1 MVTVDLQSID
11 WSAVNTESLGQY
23 TVMFGRKPV
32 KITVET
38 DGSDGEVSGHP
49 VETSSKK
56 DCSIEMD
63 QFEDKTTEDDETN
76 FDSVEKGKQ
85 RLIELNNVSI
95 GDDISISDT
104 EKEHNTNSEYGIVND
119 GQSNNEKDSGVE
131 SDGALKEGNEDDK
144 KDDGCSEMAK
154 WDMLTSEHSSDEAD
168 IENEK
173 DTVHVK
179 TEKVD
184 GAFCPK
190 LTSYFK
196 IRVICTNIVKM
207 FVLC

>member
-1 MVTVDLQSID
+1 M
-11 WSAVNTESLGQY
+11 NTESLGQY
-23 TVMFGRKPV
+23 TIMFGGKPV

-63 QFEDKTTEDDETN
+63 QFKDKTTEDDETN
-76 FDSVEKGKQ
+76 FDLVEKGKQ
-85 RLIELNNVSI
+85 RLIELNNVST
-95 GDDISISDT
+95 GDDISVSDMET
-104 EKEHNTNSEYGIVND
+104 GEHNTNSEDGIVND
-119 GQSNNEKDSGVE
+119 GQGNNEKDSGVE
-131 SDGALKEGNEDDK
+131 SGGAFKEGNEYDK
-144 KDDGCSEMAK
+144 KDNGCSEMAK
-154 WDMLTSEHSSDEAD
+154 WDTLTSEHSSDKAD
-168 IENEK
+168 TENEK

-196 IRVICTNIVKM
+196 IGLICTNIAKM
-207 FVLC
+207 FALC